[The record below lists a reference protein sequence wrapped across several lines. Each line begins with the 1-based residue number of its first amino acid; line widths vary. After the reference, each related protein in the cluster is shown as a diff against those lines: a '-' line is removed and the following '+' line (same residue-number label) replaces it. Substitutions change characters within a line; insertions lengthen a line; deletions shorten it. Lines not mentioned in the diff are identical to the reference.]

1 MSNLIAG
8 TIACLAGAG
17 ALLAILW
24 GVVKVLADMQSLVM
38 VAGGMFALVVCVL
51 AAVEFTRPAAESAPT
66 YSAHD
71 EQAAC
76 AGKRRR

>member
-1 MSNLIAG
+1 MRNLITG
-8 TIACLAGAG
+8 TVACLAGG
-17 ALLAILW
+17 AALIAVLW
-24 GVVKVLADMQSLVM
+24 GVVKVLAEMQSLVM

-51 AAVEFTRPAAESAPT
+51 AAIEFTRPAAEAAPT

-71 EQAAC
+71 EQAAV